1 MQTDLP
7 DTLTWSPDTHP
18 GITRRKAGRGWSYRA
33 PDHTRI
39 EQATER
45 KRIDA
50 LAVPPAYEK
59 VWISPRPNGH
69 LQATGYDARTRKQ
82 YRYHTD
88 FSAFRSQTKFDDLAR
103 FGAALPA
110 IRRKIASGIARD
122 DLSEDFTVAVV
133 LRLMDRPSLR
143 VGTPDYAAENKT
155 FGATTLRGR
164 HVDSDA
170 GRSRLPA
177 QHANHRTQQ
186 LCAPKVIALHD
197 SPPPDIPD
205 GPQGLRQAERALLSL
220 L

>member
-1 MQTDLP
+1 M
-7 DTLTWSPDTHP
+7 
-18 GITRRKAGRGWSYRA
+18 
-33 PDHTRI
+33 
-39 EQATER
+39 
-45 KRIDA
+45 
-50 LAVPPAYEK
+50 
-59 VWISPRPNGH
+59 
-69 LQATGYDARTRKQ
+69 
-82 YRYHTD
+82 
-88 FSAFRSQTKFDDLAR
+88 AR

-133 LRLMDRPSLR
+133 LRLMDRASLR

-164 HVDSDA
+164 HVDFDA

-186 LCAPKVIALHD
+186 LCAPKVIALHG